1 MNSLSVSAID
11 VILEIRGKVKL
22 SCQLKRHLSP
32 TTVGLITRS
41 LPLEGNVHHI
51 GSSIVYIVTGIDSG
65 IERKK
70 TNFKN
75 GDIAF
80 LPAEGS
86 ICFFV
91 DDVSITKPMT
101 PIGRILGNLDVLRKV
116 KVGDIL
122 SLYAATG

>member
-11 VILEIRGKVKL
+11 IILEIRGKAKL
-22 SCQLKRHLSP
+22 PCQFKRHLSP

-41 LPLEGNVHHI
+41 LPLEGNIHHI
-51 GSSIVYIVTGIDSG
+51 GNSIVYIETGIDSG

-91 DDVSITKPMT
+91 NDVSIIKPMT
-101 PIGRILGNLDVLRKV
+101 PVGRIISNLDVLRKV
-116 KVGDIL
+116 KAGDIL
-122 SLYAATG
+122 ALYTATG

>member
-1 MNSLSVSAID
+1 MNSLSVSTRDI
-11 VILEIRGKVKL
+11 ILEIHGKVKL
-22 SCQLKRHLSP
+22 SCQFKRHLSP

-41 LPLEGNVHHI
+41 LPLKSNAHQLGN
-51 GSSIVYIVTGIDSG
+51 SIIYIETGIDSG

-101 PIGRILGNLDVLRKV
+101 PIGRILGNLDILRKV

>member
-1 MNSLSVSAID
+1 MNSPSVSAID
-11 VILEIRGKVKL
+11 VILEIHGKVKL

-41 LPLEGNVHHI
+41 LPLKGNAHHL
-51 GSSIVYIVTGIDSG
+51 GNSIVYIVTGVNSG

-86 ICFFV
+86 ICFFI
-91 DDVSITKPMT
+91 DDVLITKPMT

-116 KVGDIL
+116 KVGDVL
-122 SLYAATG
+122 SLYTATG

>member
-1 MNSLSVSAID
+1 MNTLSVSAID
-11 VILEIRGKVKL
+11 IVLEIRGKVKL
-22 SCQLKRHLSP
+22 SCQFKRHLSP

-51 GSSIVYIVTGIDSG
+51 GSSIVYIATGVNSG

-91 DDVSITKPMT
+91 DDVSIIKPMT

-122 SLYAATG
+122 SLYTATG

>member
-32 TTVGLITRS
+32 TTIGLITRS
-41 LPLEGNVHHI
+41 LPLEGNVHRM

-101 PIGRILGNLDVLRKV
+101 PIGRMLGTRNVLRTV
-116 KVGDIL
+116 KAGDIL
-122 SLYAATG
+122 SHYAATG

>member
-1 MNSLSVSAID
+1 MNTLSVSAID
-11 VILEIRGKVKL
+11 VVLEIRGKVKL
-22 SCQLKRHLSP
+22 SCQFKRHLSP

-51 GSSIVYIVTGIDSG
+51 GSSIVYIVTGVNSG

-91 DDVSITKPMT
+91 DDVSIIKPMT
-101 PIGRILGNLDVLRKV
+101 PIGRILGNLDVLKKV

-122 SLYAATG
+122 SLYTATG

>member
-1 MNSLSVSAID
+1 MNTLSVSAID
-11 VILEIRGKVKL
+11 VVSEIRGKVKL
-22 SCQLKRHLSP
+22 SCQFKRHLSP

-51 GSSIVYIVTGIDSG
+51 GSSIVYIETEVNSG

-91 DDVSITKPMT
+91 DDVSIIKPMT

>member
-1 MNSLSVSAID
+1 MNTLSVSAID
-11 VILEIRGKVKL
+11 VVLEIRGKVKL
-22 SCQLKRHLSP
+22 SCQFKRHLSP

-51 GSSIVYIVTGIDSG
+51 GSSIVYIETEVNSG

-91 DDVSITKPMT
+91 DDVSIIKPMT
-101 PIGRILGNLDVLRKV
+101 PIGRILGNLDVLRTV
-116 KVGDIL
+116 KVGNIL
-122 SLYAATG
+122 SLYTATG

>member
-11 VILEIRGKVKL
+11 IILEIHGKVKL
-22 SCQLKRHLSP
+22 SCKFKRHLSP

-41 LPLEGNVHHI
+41 LPLKGNAHHL
-51 GSSIVYIVTGIDSG
+51 GNSIVYIETGIDSG

-86 ICFFV
+86 ICFFIN
-91 DDVSITKPMT
+91 DVSMVKPMT
-101 PIGRILGNLDVLRKV
+101 PIGRIIGNLDVLRKV
-116 KVGDIL
+116 KAGDVL
-122 SLYAATG
+122 SLYTATG

>member
-1 MNSLSVSAID
+1 MNTLSVSAID
-11 VILEIRGKVKL
+11 IVLEIRGKVKL
-22 SCQLKRHLSP
+22 SCQFKRHLSP
-32 TTVGLITRS
+32 PTVGLLTRS

-51 GSSIVYIVTGIDSG
+51 GSSIVYIVTGVNSG

-91 DDVSITKPMT
+91 DDVSIIKPMT

-122 SLYAATG
+122 SLYTATG

>member
-11 VILEIRGKVKL
+11 IILEIRGKAKL
-22 SCQLKRHLSP
+22 SCQFKRHLSP

-51 GSSIVYIVTGIDSG
+51 GNLIVYIVTGIDSG

-101 PIGRILGNLDVLRKV
+101 PIGRMLGNLNVLRKV
-116 KVGDIL
+116 KAGDIL

>member
-1 MNSLSVSAID
+1 MNTLSVSAID
-11 VILEIRGKVKL
+11 VVLEIRGKVKL
-22 SCQLKRHLSP
+22 SCQFKRHLSP

-51 GSSIVYIVTGIDSG
+51 GSSIVYIETVVNSG

-91 DDVSITKPMT
+91 DDVSIIKPMT
-101 PIGRILGNLDVLRKV
+101 PIGRILGNLDVLRTV
-116 KVGDIL
+116 KVGNIL
-122 SLYAATG
+122 SLYTATG

>member
-1 MNSLSVSAID
+1 MNTLSVSAID
-11 VILEIRGKVKL
+11 VVLEIRGKVKL
-22 SCQLKRHLSP
+22 SCQFKRHLSP

-51 GSSIVYIVTGIDSG
+51 GSSIIYIVTGVNSG

-91 DDVSITKPMT
+91 DDVSIIKPMT

-122 SLYAATG
+122 SLYTATG

>member
-1 MNSLSVSAID
+1 MNTLSVSAID
-11 VILEIRGKVKL
+11 VVLEIRGKVKL

-41 LPLEGNVHHI
+41 LPLDGNVHHI
-51 GSSIVYIVTGIDSG
+51 GSSIIYIVTGVNSG

-91 DDVSITKPMT
+91 DDVSIIKPMT

-122 SLYAATG
+122 SLYTATG

>member
-1 MNSLSVSAID
+1 MNTLSVSAID
-11 VILEIRGKVKL
+11 VVLEIRGKVKL

-41 LPLEGNVHHI
+41 LPLDGNVHHI
-51 GSSIVYIVTGIDSG
+51 GSSIIYIVTGVNSG

-101 PIGRILGNLDVLRKV
+101 PIGKILGNLDVLRKV

-122 SLYAATG
+122 SLNAATG

>member
-11 VILEIRGKVKL
+11 VILEIHGKVKL

-51 GSSIVYIVTGIDSG
+51 GNSIIYIETGIDSG

-91 DDVSITKPMT
+91 NDVSIIKPMT
-101 PIGRILGNLDVLRKV
+101 PVGRIISNLDVLRKV
-116 KVGDIL
+116 KAGDIL
-122 SLYAATG
+122 SLYTETG

>member
-1 MNSLSVSAID
+1 MNTLSVSAID
-11 VILEIRGKVKL
+11 VVLEIRGKVKL
-22 SCQLKRHLSP
+22 SCQFKRHLSP

-51 GSSIVYIVTGIDSG
+51 GSSIVYIETEVNSG

-86 ICFFV
+86 ICFFI
-91 DDVSITKPMT
+91 DDVLITKPMT

-122 SLYAATG
+122 SLYTATG

>member
-1 MNSLSVSAID
+1 MNTLSVSAID
-11 VILEIRGKVKL
+11 VVLEIRGKVKL
-22 SCQLKRHLSP
+22 SCQFKRHLSP

-51 GSSIVYIVTGIDSG
+51 GSSIVYIETEVNSG

-91 DDVSITKPMT
+91 DDVSIIKPMT
-101 PIGRILGNLDVLRKV
+101 PIGRILGNPDVLRKV

-122 SLYAATG
+122 SLYTATG

>member
-1 MNSLSVSAID
+1 MNSLSVSTRDI
-11 VILEIRGKVKL
+11 ILEIHDKVKL
-22 SCQLKRHLSP
+22 SCQFKRHLSP

-41 LPLEGNVHHI
+41 LPLKGNAHHL
-51 GSSIVYIVTGIDSG
+51 GNSIIYIETGIDSG

-101 PIGRILGNLDVLRKV
+101 PIGRILGNLDILRKV

>member
-1 MNSLSVSAID
+1 MDTLSVSAID
-11 VILEIRGKVKL
+11 VVLEIRGKVKL
-22 SCQLKRHLSP
+22 SCQFKRHLSP

-51 GSSIVYIVTGIDSG
+51 GSSIVYIETGVNSG

-91 DDVSITKPMT
+91 DDVSIIKPMT

-122 SLYAATG
+122 SLYTATG